1 MLITKK
7 HKSSKK
13 GDSKADAN
21 RRIRRTD
28 FDSTQKTVSAGKR
41 HYQTTCPLCLARIE
55 KTASGTRR
63 KHNCSQCRATL
74 NTQLVCESCGTKRV
88 WQGKLGAAC
97 VGCGGGVG
105 TSLEAVR
112 LLCSSPLVEPAV
124 RIARNGLHR
133 LHSREGDH

>member
-13 GDSKADAN
+13 DDSKADAN

-28 FDSTQKTVSAGKR
+28 FDSGSKTISAGKR
-41 HYQTTCPLCLARIE
+41 HDQTACPICLARIQ

-63 KHNCSQCRATL
+63 RHSCSQCGATL
-74 NTQLVCESCGTKRV
+74 NTQLVCESSGTKHV

-97 VGCGGGVG
+97 VGCG
-105 TSLEAVR
+105 AKIR
-112 LLCSSPLVEPAV
+112 Q
-124 RIARNGLHR
+124 
-133 LHSREGDH
+133 REE